1 MRKTR
6 CRQAQNRRFWVS
18 YHPLMGPEARL
29 LRYFLAVAEQLNFT
43 RAAETLGIAQPALS
57 AQIRQL
63 EAQLGVQL
71 LERSTRMVALTEA
84 GRAVYEAGPAA
95 LASLEDVWEAARRV
109 GRGEAGRLRLAYSP
123 SAGYETVPRL
133 VEALHRR
140 HPDLEI
146 SAEVLPSAEIVRA
159 VREGDVEVGVART
172 PAPGAGVRLRT
183 VRVERQG
190 ALVPADH
197 PLAALSEVELAAVAE
212 HPILMHRRSANP
224 AHYDLVRALFARAG
238 LTPRFVERPVAFDPT
253 HRVIREGRALALV
266 GASSADGLAAGLRW
280 VPLAASAPGVEVQLV
295 LRDDDPSPAADRF
308 ERIALA
314 HAAAAGWLDR
324 PGGA

>member
-1 MRKTR
+1 M
-6 CRQAQNRRFWVS
+6 
-18 YHPLMGPEARL
+18 
-29 LRYFLAVAEQLNFT
+29 
-43 RAAETLGIAQPALS
+43 
-57 AQIRQL
+57 
-63 EAQLGVQL
+63 
-71 LERSTRMVALTEA
+71 
-84 GRAVYEAGPAA
+84 
-95 LASLEDVWEAARRV
+95 
-109 GRGEAGRLRLAYSP
+109 
-123 SAGYETVPRL
+123 
-133 VEALHRR
+133 
-140 HPDLEI
+140 
-146 SAEVLPSAEIVRA
+146 
-159 VREGDVEVGVART
+159 
-172 PAPGAGVRLRT
+172 
-183 VRVERQG
+183 
-190 ALVPADH
+190 PADH
-197 PLAALSEVELAAVAE
+197 PLAALAEVELAAVAE
-212 HPILMHRRSANP
+212 YPILMHRRSANP